1 MKGKILLMAIL
12 SASVLLGCT
21 GNYYTDGNVFI
32 KNTTERTI
40 DYLYETTPASFH
52 VFKAQGKTISWV
64 AETLLPGE
72 EKRLYGAALDNPAP
86 NDLSV
91 LMGFN
96 FQLRVPDG
104 EQWLY
109 ADLRTARR
117 KTEDRFV
124 IEITEEMIQK
134 IKISKD
140 FAIVTNEF
148 NFRVDLERKGFAADK
163 SNLTGN
169 EFSVGPWVMMV
180 WDCWNSENEF
190 PVQTAEKHE
199 VLKDIIDYERTRG
212 PEFSYIYQDIVYS
225 MSLQDGKRTRIGEIT
240 EDEKNQGVK

>member
-21 GNYYTDGNVFI
+21 GLNYSTDGNIFI

-72 EKRLYGAALDNPAP
+72 EKRLYGAALYNPVP

-96 FQLRVPDG
+96 FQLRFLDG

-109 ADLRTARR
+109 ADLGATKR

-134 IKISKD
+134 IKISENYT
-140 FAIVTNEF
+140 AMSYEF
-148 NFRVDLERKGFAADK
+148 DLERKGFAADK

-169 EFSVGPWVMMV
+169 EFTLSPWVMMV

-190 PVQTAEKHE
+190 SVQTAEKHE

-240 EDEKNQGVK
+240 EAEKNQGVK